1 MLTLDEEGLLKGN
14 INSNIKGYSGLN
26 IRKKISRDGEDKY
39 IENLK
44 STNTDWSIENI
55 EIIVP
60 EDINAPV
67 KEKIQL
73 ELENT
78 AESMGNMIYIN
89 PIVIGRIDENPLK
102 QEERKLPIEFVV
114 PIKNDF
120 RLNLILPEGY
130 EVDELPE
137 SINMVTPDRTA
148 ILKYMIQVNGRNL
161 QLAHSWQIKESFY
174 TQDKFPDLKEFYSV
188 LVSKQNEQ
196 IVLKKVSA
204 N

>member
-1 MLTLDEEGLLKGN
+1 
-14 INSNIKGYSGLN
+14 
-26 IRKKISRDGEDKY
+26 
-39 IENLK
+39 
-44 STNTDWSIENI
+44 
-55 EIIVP
+55 
-60 EDINAPV
+60 
-67 KEKIQL
+67 
-73 ELENT
+73 LENT